1 MAIAEKIRR
10 FTEKSSWIRKMFE
23 EGAIMKQQYG
33 ADKVYDFSLGNPDV
47 PPPTAFREAL
57 LRVCE
62 NEQPGA
68 HAYMANTGY
77 PFVREAIARRLTRE
91 QGVAIGG
98 GDLLMTC
105 GAAGAINITL
115 KAILNPGDEVILLA
129 PYFVEYDFYIDNHG
143 GVSRVVDTDAEFR
156 LDLAAI
162 EKAINDKTKAIIV
175 NSPNNPTGQ
184 IYSAGELK
192 RLGELLAAAGKKR
205 GSAIY
210 LISDEP
216 YRGIVFDG
224 QTCPAIFPVYRET
237 IIVSSHSKDL
247 SLPGE
252 RIGFAAVHPDI
263 EEKGALLAALTL
275 ANRIL
280 GFVNAPALM
289 QRVVAEL
296 QDVPATAEI
305 YAGRRDVFCQA
316 LAAAGFQF
324 QQPKGAFYLFPPTPI
339 ADDVKF
345 CRMLQEERILA
356 VPGRGF
362 GRAGHI
368 RLAFCVPEKV
378 IAAAADGFKKVMNKA
393 RR

>member
-1 MAIAEKIRR
+1 
-10 FTEKSSWIRKMFE
+10 
-23 EGAIMKQQYG
+23 
-33 ADKVYDFSLGNPDV
+33 
-47 PPPTAFREAL
+47 
-57 LRVCE
+57 
-62 NEQPGA
+62 
-68 HAYMANTGY
+68 
-77 PFVREAIARRLTRE
+77 
-91 QGVAIGG
+91 
-98 GDLLMTC
+98 MTC
-105 GAAGAINITL
+105 GAAGAINVTL

-129 PYFVEYDFYIDNHG
+129 PYFVEYDFYVDNHSG
-143 GVSRVVDTDAEFR
+143 HSRVVDTDALFQ
-156 LDLAAI
+156 LDFAAI
-162 EKAINDKTKAIIV
+162 DKAINDKTKAIIV

-184 IYSAGELK
+184 IYSADELK
-192 RLGELLAAAGKKR
+192 RLGELLAAAAKKY
-205 GSAIY
+205 GSTIY

-216 YRGIVFDG
+216 YRDIIFDD
-224 QTCPAIFPVYRET
+224 QTCPGIFPAYRHS

-263 EEKGALLAALTL
+263 EDKGPLLAALTL

-296 QDVPATAEI
+296 QDVPAASDV
-305 YAGRRDVFCQA
+305 YARRRDVFCQV
-316 LAAAGFQF
+316 LTDAGFHF
-324 QQPKGAFYLFPPTPI
+324 QRPKGAFYLFPPTPI

-368 RLAFCVPEKV
+368 RLAFCVSEKV
-378 IAAAADGFKKVMNKA
+378 IVAAADGFKKVMEKA

>member
-1 MAIAEKIRR
+1 MAIAEKIRQ

-23 EGAIMKQQYG
+23 EGAVMKQQYG
-33 ADKVYDFSLGNPDV
+33 ADNVYDFSLGNPDV
-47 PPPTAFREAL
+47 PPPVAFNEAL
-57 LRVCE
+57 LRACQ

-77 PFVREAIARRLTRE
+77 LFAREAIARRLTRE
-91 QGVAIGG
+91 QGVAIAG

-143 GVSRVVDTDAEFR
+143 GASRVVNTDALFR

-162 EKAINDKTKAIIV
+162 EKAINSKTKAIII

-184 IYSAGELK
+184 IYGADELK
-192 RLGELLAAAGKKR
+192 RLGELLTAEGEKR

-216 YRGIVFDG
+216 YRSIVFDG
-224 QTCPAIFPVYRET
+224 GSCPAIFPAYRQS

-263 EEKGALLAALTL
+263 EDKGSLLAALTL

-296 QDVPATAEI
+296 QDAPTATEI
-305 YAGRRDVFCQA
+305 YARRRDIFCQV
-316 LAAAGFQF
+316 LTAAGFQF
-324 QQPKGAFYLFPPTPI
+324 QRPKGAFYIFPPTPI
-339 ADDVKF
+339 EDDVKF

-368 RLAFCVPEKV
+368 RLAFCVSEKV
-378 IAAAADGFKKVMNKA
+378 IAAAATGFKKVMDKA
-393 RR
+393 RG

>member
-1 MAIAEKIRR
+1 MAIAEKIRG
-10 FTEKSSWIRKMFE
+10 FSEKSSWIRKMFE
-23 EGAIMKQQYG
+23 EGTIMKQKYG
-33 ADKVYDFSLGNPDV
+33 AANVYDFSLGNPDV
-47 PPPTAFREAL
+47 PPPAAFGEAL
-57 LRVCE
+57 VRVCQ
-62 NEQPGA
+62 NEQPGV
-68 HAYMANTGY
+68 HGYMANSGY
-77 PFVREAIARRLTRE
+77 PFAREAIAQRLSRE
-91 QGVAIGG
+91 QGVSLSGN
-98 GDLLMTC
+98 DLLMTC

-143 GVSRVVDTDAEFR
+143 GASRVVQTDDEFK

-162 EKAINDKTKAIIV
+162 DKAINGKTKAIII

-184 IYSAGELK
+184 IYSADELR
-192 RLGELLAAAGKKR
+192 RLGELLTTAGKKH

-224 QTCPAIFPVYRET
+224 QTCPAVFPAYKES

-263 EEKGALLAALTL
+263 EDKASLLAALTL
-275 ANRIL
+275 CNRIL

-289 QRVVAEL
+289 QRVVSEL
-296 QDVPATAEI
+296 QDVAAPASV
-305 YAGRRDVFCQA
+305 YARRRDVFCQV
-316 LAAAGFQF
+316 LQNAGFRF
-324 QQPKGAFYLFPPTPI
+324 QRPKGAFYLFPPTPI
-339 ADDVKF
+339 EDDVQF

-368 RLAFCVPEKV
+368 RLAFCVSETV
-378 IAAAADGFKKVMNKA
+378 IGAAADGFKKVMDKA
-393 RR
+393 RG